1 MFRGRNKHRF
11 LYSLIKNYLS
21 CHFDILQ
28 RNQIPCL
35 LERFLLYPI
44 IFFRVKLI
52 IVFVKTN
59 KMVSTKRSFL
69 EENYNKNKLFF
80 FHALLPIIQYL
91 TGAAV
96 V

>member
-1 MFRGRNKHRF
+1 MPFSSEK
-11 LYSLIKNYLS
+11 KT
-21 CHFDILQ
+21 
-28 RNQIPCL
+28 
-35 LERFLLYPI
+35 
-44 IFFRVKLI
+44 IFM
-52 IVFVKTN
+52 KTN